1 MNNMIFI
8 WAVLIVVFFI
18 AEIGTA
24 GALVSIWFCL
34 GAAVALLLAWLD
46 FSILIQATGFVVVSV
61 LLLVLTK
68 PFIKKHMHIKEVK
81 TNADRLI
88 GTNGVVYEKINNLE
102 GVGAVKI
109 DGQIWSARAESK
121 DGIIEKETVV
131 VVEKIEGVR
140 LIVKEK

>member
-1 MNNMIFI
+1 MIFI

>member
-1 MNNMIFI
+1 MDNMILI
-8 WAVLIVVFFI
+8 WAILIVVFFI

-24 GALVSIWFCL
+24 GALVSIWFCI
-34 GAAVALLLAWLD
+34 GGAVALLFAWLN
-46 FSILIQATGFVVVSV
+46 FGILIQAIAFVVVSV
-61 LLLVLTK
+61 LLLVSTK
-68 PFIKKHMHIKEVK
+68 PFIKKHMHINEVK

-102 GVGAVKI
+102 GVGTVKI
-109 DGQIWSARAESK
+109 DGQIWSARAYSK
-121 DGIIEKETVV
+121 DEIIEKEKVV

>member
-1 MNNMIFI
+1 MNNMMFI

-24 GALVSIWFCL
+24 GALVSIWFCI
-34 GAAVALLLAWLD
+34 GAAVALLFAWLD
-46 FSILIQATGFVVVSV
+46 FSIFIQATGFVVVSV

-88 GTNGVVYEKINNLE
+88 GTNGVVYERIDNLE
-102 GVGAVKI
+102 GVGTVKI
-109 DGQIWSARAESK
+109 DGLIWSARAEAK
-121 DGIIEKETVV
+121 NGIIEKGKVV